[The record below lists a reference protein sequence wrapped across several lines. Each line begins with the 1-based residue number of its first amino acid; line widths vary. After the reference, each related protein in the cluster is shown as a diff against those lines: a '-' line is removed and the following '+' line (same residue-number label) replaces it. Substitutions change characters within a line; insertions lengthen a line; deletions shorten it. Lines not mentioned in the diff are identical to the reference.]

1 VCEPVAEVPAIEEP
15 VVEVP
20 VIEEPVVEVPV
31 IEEPVV
37 EVPVIE
43 EPVVEVPVIEEPVVE
58 VPVIE
63 EPVVEVPVIEEPV
76 DPNAVPKIVFIIPY
90 RDREQQQRFFSKHME
105 FILEEK
111 PKSDYKIHYVHQTD
125 NRAFNRGALKNIGF
139 LYVKEKYPNDYKNIT
154 LVFNDVDTMP
164 YTKNFLDYETSP
176 GIVKHFYGFDY
187 TLGGIVSIT
196 GRDFEK
202 VSGFPNFWAWGY
214 EDNMFQIRV
223 RNANIIIDRSSFYP
237 LMDKNIFQMK
247 DSLIRLVNRGEFDR
261 FMANTPEGFQSI
273 TDLSYD
279 IDDKSGFIHV
289 KTFNTGT
296 QENAKQTVTYDIRNG
311 TVPFKTATIASA
323 PAGRRRPMMSMR
335 L

>member
-1 VCEPVAEVPAIEEP
+1 MSEEPENIQVVIEETVVEEPVAEAPVPEP
-15 VVEVP
+15 VVEEPVP
-20 VIEEPVVEVPV
+20 EPVPEPVVKEPVPEPVVEEPVP
-31 IEEPVV
+31 EPVV
-37 EVPVIE
+37 EE
-43 EPVVEVPVIEEPVVE
+43 T
-58 VPVIE
+58 
-63 EPVVEVPVIEEPV
+63 V
-76 DPNAVPKIVFIIPY
+76 DPNAVPKLVFIIPY

-105 FILEEK
+105 FVLEDK
-111 PKSDYKIHYVHQTD
+111 PKSDYKIYYIHQAD

-164 YTKNFLDYETSP
+164 YTKNFLDYETST
-176 GIVKHFYGFDY
+176 GVVKHFYGFDY
-187 TLGGIVSIT
+187 TLGGIVSVT
-196 GRDFEK
+196 GEDFEK

-223 RNANIIIDRSSFYP
+223 KNANIIVDRSNFYP

-247 DSLIRLVNRGEFDR
+247 DSLLRLVNRGEFDR

-279 IDDKSGFIHV
+279 IDEKTGFVHV

-296 QENAKQTVTYDIRNG
+296 VENVKQTATYDIRNG
-311 TVPFKTATIASA
+311 TVPFKTATVVAA